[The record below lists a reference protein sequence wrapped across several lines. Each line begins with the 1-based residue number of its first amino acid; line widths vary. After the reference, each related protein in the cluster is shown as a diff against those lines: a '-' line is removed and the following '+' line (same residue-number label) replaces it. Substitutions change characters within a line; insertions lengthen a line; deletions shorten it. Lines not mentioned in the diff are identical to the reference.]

1 MTNKD
6 ESVEKNTESTVEETN
21 VNKILMIQLNK
32 LKKVKVIYKMKQ
44 IERNV

>member
-21 VNKILMIQLNK
+21 IKQNIDDSDLNK

-44 IERNV
+44 